1 MELNN
6 LEFTDIPY
14 PELDGREARSVVFAK
29 PK

>member
-14 PELDGREARSVVFAK
+14 SELDGREARGVIFAK